1 MRILNSWL
9 RINKSYQSLRGVDAV
24 TDPKTS
30 KLVRPIV
37 MPTFSNPAGG
47 DHVET
52 EIDLSTYLGRIQ
64 IQYSFAYEL
73 IPCPPLSGAVAPCE

>member
-1 MRILNSWL
+1 MKNLNSRL

-24 TDPKTS
+24 TDPKTF

-47 DHVET
+47 DHVEM

-64 IQYSFAYEL
+64 ILYRLRTSPSFAL
-73 IPCPPLSGAVAPCE
+73 L